1 MPTWWPSAE
10 KRANQLKEEQQ
21 KIAKLQNSLLQ
32 YVGLLFG
39 EIAKARLASVVGIIF
54 LLIFAANIFEPE
66 MVAHG

>member
-1 MPTWWPSAE
+1 
-10 KRANQLKEEQQ
+10 
-21 KIAKLQNSLLQ
+21 
-32 YVGLLFG
+32 VGLLFG